1 MANKS
6 HNFASFM
13 QKTTSQLCFLIKISY
28 LCRQNGN
35 SQIIIGTKRNTSKMI
50 KETISPVQNAGKRM
64 SPEEKP
70 WFNHS
75 QMIANIMSARM
86 KELGMTQKMLA
97 EKMNCTQQYISK
109 ILKGRENLSL
119 EAISKIEN
127 ALDVHFLQMD
137 E

>member
-1 MANKS
+1 M
-6 HNFASFM
+6 
-13 QKTTSQLCFLIKISY
+13 SQ
-28 LCRQNGN
+28 
-35 SQIIIGTKRNTSKMI
+35 
-50 KETISPVQNAGKRM
+50 
-64 SPEEKP
+64 EEKS

-109 ILKGRENLSL
+109 ILKGHENLSL
-119 EAISKIEN
+119 EVISKIEN
-127 ALDVHFLQMD
+127 ALDIHFLQTN

>member
-1 MANKS
+1 
-6 HNFASFM
+6 
-13 QKTTSQLCFLIKISY
+13 
-28 LCRQNGN
+28 
-35 SQIIIGTKRNTSKMI
+35 MI
-50 KETISPVQNAGKRM
+50 KETISPVQNTGAQM
-64 SPEEKP
+64 SQEEKP

-97 EKMNCTQQYISK
+97 EKMNCTQQYIS
-109 ILKGRENLSL
+109 L

-127 ALDVHFLQMD
+127 ALDIHFLQMN

>member
-1 MANKS
+1 
-6 HNFASFM
+6 
-13 QKTTSQLCFLIKISY
+13 
-28 LCRQNGN
+28 
-35 SQIIIGTKRNTSKMI
+35 MI
-50 KETISPVQNAGKRM
+50 EETISPVRNKGAQM
-64 SPEEKP
+64 SQEEKP

-86 KELGMTQKMLA
+86 KDLGMTQKMLA

-127 ALDVHFLQMD
+127 ALDIHFLQMN

>member
-1 MANKS
+1 M
-6 HNFASFM
+6 
-13 QKTTSQLCFLIKISY
+13 CFLVKISY
-28 LCRQNGN
+28 LCRRNGISHN
-35 SQIIIGTKRNTSKMI
+35 IKGTERNTSNMI
-50 KETISPVQNAGKRM
+50 KETISPVQNTGTQM
-64 SPEEKP
+64 SQEEKP

-86 KELGMTQKMLA
+86 KGLGMTQKMLA

-127 ALDVHFLQMD
+127 ALDIHFLQMD

>member
-1 MANKS
+1 M
-6 HNFASFM
+6 
-13 QKTTSQLCFLIKISY
+13 SQ
-28 LCRQNGN
+28 
-35 SQIIIGTKRNTSKMI
+35 
-50 KETISPVQNAGKRM
+50 
-64 SPEEKP
+64 EEKS

-119 EAISKIEN
+119 EVISKIEN
-127 ALDVHFLQMD
+127 ALDIHFLQTN

>member
-1 MANKS
+1 
-6 HNFASFM
+6 
-13 QKTTSQLCFLIKISY
+13 
-28 LCRQNGN
+28 
-35 SQIIIGTKRNTSKMI
+35 MI
-50 KETISPVQNAGKRM
+50 KEAIYPVQNTGAQM
-64 SPEEKP
+64 SQEEKP

-127 ALDVHFLQMD
+127 ALAIHSFPAN

>member
-1 MANKS
+1 M
-6 HNFASFM
+6 
-13 QKTTSQLCFLIKISY
+13 SQ
-28 LCRQNGN
+28 
-35 SQIIIGTKRNTSKMI
+35 
-50 KETISPVQNAGKRM
+50 
-64 SPEEKP
+64 EEKP

-119 EAISKIEN
+119 EAINKIEIC
-127 ALDVHFLQMD
+127 LYKVKLPSKTDLLQLFKR
-137 E
+137 

>member
-1 MANKS
+1 M
-6 HNFASFM
+6 
-13 QKTTSQLCFLIKISY
+13 CFLVKISY
-28 LCRQNGN
+28 ICRHNGN
-35 SQIIIGTKRNTSKMI
+35 SQIVNGIKRNTFKI
-50 KETISPVQNAGKRM
+50 FPVQNAGTQV
-64 SPEEKP
+64 SQEEKP

>member
-1 MANKS
+1 M
-6 HNFASFM
+6 
-13 QKTTSQLCFLIKISY
+13 SQ
-28 LCRQNGN
+28 
-35 SQIIIGTKRNTSKMI
+35 
-50 KETISPVQNAGKRM
+50 
-64 SPEEKP
+64 EEKP

-75 QMIANIMSARM
+75 HMIANIISARM

-97 EKMNCTQQYISK
+97 EKMSCTQQYISK

-127 ALDVHFLQMD
+127 ALDIHFLQMD

>member
-1 MANKS
+1 MK
-6 HNFASFM
+6 
-13 QKTTSQLCFLIKISY
+13 
-28 LCRQNGN
+28 
-35 SQIIIGTKRNTSKMI
+35 
-50 KETISPVQNAGKRM
+50 KETISPVRNKGAQM
-64 SPEEKP
+64 IQEEKP

-119 EAISKIEN
+119 EVISKIEN
-127 ALDVHFLQMD
+127 ALDIHFLQMN

>member
-1 MANKS
+1 
-6 HNFASFM
+6 
-13 QKTTSQLCFLIKISY
+13 
-28 LCRQNGN
+28 
-35 SQIIIGTKRNTSKMI
+35 MI
-50 KETISPVQNAGKRM
+50 KETISPVQNAETQM
-64 SPEEKP
+64 SQEEKS

-109 ILKGRENLSL
+109 ILKGHENLSL
-119 EAISKIEN
+119 EVISKIEN
-127 ALDVHFLQMD
+127 ALDIHFLQTN